1 MRHQFN
7 NSIFGII
14 ILCIVILA
22 TSCTNDK
29 NIIFK
34 NDNIVTVNREITNK
48 TELNSGI
55 LSLNAQSGDG
65 IAILKN
71 VEFENGIISI
81 DFKGEDLAG
90 KSFVG
95 VAFNIE
101 NDSTY
106 EAVYFRPFNFES
118 PKKINREHSIQYIYH
133 PEFSWRKLRTERE
146 GVFEAEFINPPNPND
161 WFSIELTISPTTVTV
176 TDKSSEKVL
185 MKVER
190 LSKPISKSIGLWAGH
205 NSKGSYRNLKI
216 N

>member
-1 MRHQFN
+1 MKHQLN

-14 ILCIVILA
+14 AISLLVL
-22 TSCTNDK
+22 TSCTNAKEITFEDE
-29 NIIFK
+29 NIT
-34 NDNIVTVNREITNK
+34 TVNREIVNK
-48 TELNSGI
+48 ADLKSSI

-71 VEFENGIISI
+71 VTFESGTVSIEFQ
-81 DFKGEDLAG
+81 GEDVAG

-95 VAFNIE
+95 FAFNIE

-190 LSKPISKSIGLWAGH
+190 VSKPISKSIGLWAGH

>member
-1 MRHQFN
+1 MKQQFN

-14 ILCIVILA
+14 IMCLVIFV
-22 TSCTNDK
+22 SCTNDK

-34 NDNIVTVNREITNK
+34 NDNIVTVNREIVNK

-71 VEFENGIISI
+71 VKFESGTISI
-81 DFKGEDLAG
+81 DFQGEDIAG
-90 KSFVG
+90 KSFAG
-95 VAFNIE
+95 LAFNIQ

-106 EAVYFRPFNFES
+106 EAVYFRPFNFKSSE
-118 PKKINREHSIQYIYH
+118 KIRREHGIQYIYH

-161 WFSIELTISPTTVTV
+161 WFSIELTINPTMVIV
-176 TDKSSEKVL
+176 KDKSSGKIL
-185 MKVER
+185 MEIDR
-190 LSKPISKSIGLWAGH
+190 LTKPVSNSIGLWTGH
-205 NSKGSYRNLKI
+205 NSKGSFRNLKI
-216 N
+216 IE